1 MILGQD
7 FIFPWLSL
15 GTTFIWIMAIVLLV
29 DMVAYALDNPA
40 PSTIVLITGDRDF
53 AYAFSFLKLRRYR
66 TILVTLPNAH
76 ASLTFQASICFDWYR
91 DVVNSAILTDA
102 ACISS
107 SLKLATQ
114 DENASAHPFST
125 GESVDIMQYLRNRP
139 QQRTTPSHPTQAPGD
154 SCTCIPVPTLA
165 GRETTIVTNVADDC
179 EPPFTYSPLIAVDAV
194 TTLSR
199 SSEGSVFEPK
209 NTRSDI
215 NIVEQEY
222 LYDSVPTTSVSSSSW
237 SAERAT
243 LSLSSGG
250 PAETWHNHQRIIP
263 SNVLP
268 TVHIPLVRSLQTHI
282 SQGRSQV
289 LRSQIG
295 EDLKHEN
302 VYQEAGV
309 RRFKEYMA
317 LAESDGVVRVGGSGG
332 YEWLSLHP
340 KWRKVVL

>member
-1 MILGQD
+1 MIESRNNIYLTG
-7 FIFPWLSL
+7 
-15 GTTFIWIMAIVLLV
+15 IMAIVLLV
-29 DMVAYALDNPA
+29 DMLAYAFDNPA
-40 PSTIVLITGDRDF
+40 STIVLITGDRDF
-53 AYAFSFLKLRRYR
+53 AYAFSVLKLRRYR

-91 DVVNSAILTDA
+91 DVVNSVISNLQAGHHLTDA

-114 DENASAHPFST
+114 DQNASAHSVNT
-125 GESVDIMQYLRNRP
+125 RESVDIMQYLRNRP
-139 QQRTTPSHPTQAPGD
+139 QQRTTSSYPTQAPGD
-154 SCTCIPVPTLA
+154 TCTCILVPTLA
-165 GRETTIVTNVADDC
+165 GRETTIVNNAADDC

-199 SSEGSVFEPK
+199 SSEGSVFEP

-215 NIVEQEY
+215 NIVEQDY

-243 LSLSSGG
+243 LSSSSGG

-263 SNVLP
+263 SNFFP
-268 TVHIPLVRSLQTHI
+268 TVYIPLVRSLQTHI

-295 EDLKHEN
+295 GDLKHEN

-309 RRFKEYMA
+309 RKFKEYIA
-317 LAESDGVVRVGGSGG
+317 LAESDGVVLVGGSGE
-332 YEWLSLHP
+332 YDWLSLHP